1 MSPFKFYH
9 AAAICFVILF
19 VMACKTFYKTKTI
32 NTGSSSTLAAKNVD
46 SLQKTNRYFILR
58 NGDNAYYIK
67 NIQLSA
73 DQKTAN
79 CVLDSLSVYNRL
91 HLAWPANR
99 FQYKPKDAFS
109 NGVINEVHFYIEED
123 KTAQLGNY
131 TLSLD
136 KVKKIEILEHD
147 KKRTTNSHVA
157 GTVGTVVGVAAVVG
171 LIILATKS
179 SCPFVAAYDG
189 TGFSLQ
195 GEIYGG
201 AIYPQLNR
209 YDYLPLKMAPTTEG
223 TLQLKITNELKER
236 QYTDLARLWK
246 ISHSARTKVYVDEKG
261 NLLSVV
267 NPQMPV
273 SATLNEKRNVVA
285 ALKKQNDYHLVSMED
300 SSRSDARNEVVMKFK
315 KPANAG
321 KGKLILS
328 LKNSYFL
335 DLLYGELAKGFG
347 SFYAT
352 YIKQQ
357 KTKTAEEL
365 LKWVKEQQIPLD
377 ISVNTNTGWRNI
389 TSLTTVGPLAFR
401 ETAIAID
408 LSDINTHEVEIKLG
422 CGFMFW
428 ELDYAA
434 MDFSEDKNFS
444 VEKLNPVTAIDETGK
459 NVLAELS
466 KEDGIYLDQPSIG
479 NSATITY
486 RSNVAPRNGVE
497 FSYVLESKG
506 YYEHLR
512 DFTNPPDIKFLE
524 QFRKPNAFPLFGIK
538 VYKKVKDESYA
549 LMQSSN

>member
-1 MSPFKFYH
+1 MFSLKFYH
-9 AAAICFVILF
+9 LAAIFFVILF
-19 VMACKTFYKTKTI
+19 AVACKTFYKTKTI
-32 NTGSSSTLAAKNVD
+32 TTSPNSTIAAKNVD

-58 NGDNAYYIK
+58 NGEESYYIK

-73 DQKTAN
+73 DQKTAS
-79 CVLDSLSVYNRL
+79 CVLDSLSVYHRL
-91 HLAWPANR
+91 HLKWPSNR
-99 FQYKPKDAFS
+99 FQYKPKEELT
-109 NGVINEVHFYIEED
+109 NGVINEVHFYIPKD
-123 KTAQLGNY
+123 NSAQLGNY

-136 KVKKIEILEHD
+136 KVNKIEILEHD

-157 GTVGTVVGVAAVVG
+157 GVVGGTIGVAAVVG

-189 TGFSLQ
+189 NDFSLQ

-201 AIYPQLNR
+201 AIYPQLSR

-246 ISHSARTKVYVDEKG
+246 INHSPNTRVLVDEKG
-261 NLLSVV
+261 NLLSVAD
-267 NPQMPV
+267 PQLPL
-273 SATLNEKRNVVA
+273 SAILNGKRDVLP
-285 ALKKQNDYHLVSMED
+285 ALKKHNDYHLVFMED
-300 SSRSDARNEVVMKFK
+300 SSRNDARNEVVIKFK
-315 KPANAG
+315 KPATTNNG
-321 KGKLILS
+321 ILVLA

-347 SFYAT
+347 SFYTT

-357 KTKTAEEL
+357 KAKTADEL

-377 ISVNTNTGWRNI
+377 ISVNTNQGWKNV
-389 TSLTTVGPLAFR
+389 TSLTTIGPLAFR
-401 ETAIAID
+401 ETAIPID
-408 LSDINTHEVEIKLG
+408 LSDITGNEVEIKIG

-444 VEKLNPVTAIDETGK
+444 VEKLDPISAIDETGK
-459 NVLAELS
+459 NVLSEVL
-466 KEDGIYLDQPSIG
+466 KEDGLYLDQPSIG
-479 NSATITY
+479 NSATLTY
-486 RSNVAPRNGVE
+486 KSQQAAAKE
-497 FSYVLESKG
+497 TIQTYVLESKG

-524 QFRKPNAFPLFGIK
+524 QFRKPNAFPLFGIRL
-538 VYKKVKDESYA
+538 YKKVKDESYA
-549 LMQSSN
+549 LMQSAN